1 VYYPGKDK
9 DKDKFCR
16 PEIWSNIDPAKV
28 KQRIDRITQRLE
40 RVQRQFE
47 THEANNSAV
56 DP

>member
-1 VYYPGKDK
+1 VYYQDKDK
-9 DKDKFCR
+9 EKDKFCR

-47 THEANNSAV
+47 SHEANNSAV
-56 DP
+56 DQ